1 MVATSSNARMILSGR
16 RRAKLKIAPSGEAR
30 LFLNRMRVARALHRS
45 IETLE
50 RMKFVFHVA
59 ALIALSI
66 EAIDSARTDFT
77 TRALARHSI

>member
-1 MVATSSNARMILSGR
+1 
-16 RRAKLKIAPSGEAR
+16 
-30 LFLNRMRVARALHRS
+30 
-45 IETLE
+45 
-50 RMKFVFHVA
+50 MKFVFHVA